1 MHGSMAGLVKPRCG
15 AGVTSTGGYGP
26 TAVDRSSPQSACHG
40 VECSAILHGLR
51 HEPQRPLRQRSLQRR
66 SDLPRR

>member
-26 TAVDRSSPQSACHG
+26 VATEDSG
-40 VECSAILHGLR
+40 
-51 HEPQRPLRQRSLQRR
+51 
-66 SDLPRR
+66 